1 MADDPQAPRPQRTA
15 EIAAALRDAGDH
27 VAREHGGRFAAV
39 IEAAQGSALVL
50 TDLLAAATSLSP
62 AEIDGLLWSRG
73 ATERYKSLPRPRSRN
88 TAY

>member
-1 MADDPQAPRPQRTA
+1 M
-15 EIAAALRDAGDH
+15 
-27 VAREHGGRFAAV
+27 